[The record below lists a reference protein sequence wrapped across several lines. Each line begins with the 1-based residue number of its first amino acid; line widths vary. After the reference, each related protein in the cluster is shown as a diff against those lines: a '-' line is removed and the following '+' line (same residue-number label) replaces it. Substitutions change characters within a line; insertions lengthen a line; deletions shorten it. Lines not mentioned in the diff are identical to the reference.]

1 MSLTY
6 FFEIFGGV
14 SAVVLGITGGIWKCC
29 RSHEF
34 KYDYE
39 KEKKYTT
46 SVLKHSWE
54 HKGDKFPENIS
65 FGRNYNRG
73 VFAKKKEGNWNIN
86 IKQGFGSVYL
96 YLDIDQ
102 CPSWEYN
109 NKHHYLRINI
119 KNVVKD
125 MKIEF
130 QQKFWGD
137 DYESGG
143 HDTIRQDINNSGV
156 HIFNK
161 KCLITED
168 PNSVVKREQLGVH
181 ITGHIKDIENVII
194 NEAYYGEK
202 WSFYRLFC
210 CKKHINTLLCRKK
223 KKEN

>member
-1 MSLTY
+1 MSLTH

-14 SAVVLGITGGIWKCC
+14 SGFLAVLGGIWKCC
-29 RSHEF
+29 KNYEI

-39 KEKKYTT
+39 KEKKNVT
-46 SVLKHSWE
+46 SVLKHAWE
-54 HKGDKFPENIS
+54 HKGGKFPENIS
-65 FGRNYNRG
+65 FGRNYNRE
-73 VFAKKKEGNWNIN
+73 VFAKKKDGSWDIN
-86 IKQGFGSVYL
+86 IKQGFGSVYI

-125 MKIEF
+125 MKIQF

-143 HDTIRQDINNSGV
+143 HDTIRQDIKESGV

-161 KCLITED
+161 KCLITDD
-168 PNSVVKREQLGVH
+168 PDSVVKREQLGVH
-181 ITGHIKDIENVII
+181 ITGHVKDIENVTI
-194 NEAYYGEK
+194 NEAYYGEQ

-210 CKKHINTLLCRKK
+210 CKKHINTLLCRTKK
-223 KKEN
+223 KNN